1 MKYKTIPYFF
11 IILILLIPANAFGDL
26 DLMLLQ
32 EDLFVIRA
40 PVNISVDLPIFTDA
54 DKIVIYGNIP
64 TEAILQVMI
73 IDPDE
78 KVILNKDITIQAG
91 DFTYDIVIG
100 DYDLG
105 RSGHYDIS
113 VSYNESEITK
123 QFFYDSGHNVNPMK
137 VDSGIESLTESDQIT
152 IFAIAAI
159 IIIGALIFLARGS
172 FTRKKTEYDIG
183 EWESKKNRD
192 YEKYHSEWMND
203 EVSFERTGKDK
214 LSDDEFRKSLLSE
227 NLPDYYAILQVSK
240 DASQDEIKKQFRLL
254 AKKWHP
260 DKKQS
265 NDAEEKM
272 AQINMSY
279 EVLSDHKRRKMYDQ
293 HFANK

>member
-1 MKYKTIPYFF
+1 MKYKVAVCFF
-11 IILILLIPANAFGDL
+11 IIFVLFLPIDVFANS
-26 DLMLLQ
+26 
-32 EDLFVIRA
+32 
-40 PVNISVDLPIFTDA
+40 VNISVDLPIYTDA
-54 DKIVIYGNIP
+54 DVIAIHGNIS
-64 TEAILQVMI
+64 TETTLQIII

-78 KVILNKDITIQAG
+78 IIVLNENLTIIPG
-91 DFTYDIVIG
+91 DFAYNITLG
-100 DYDLG
+100 NYDLK

-113 VSYNESEITK
+113 IVYDGIK
-123 QFFYDSGHNVNPMK
+123 IADQFFYDSGHNVNPMK
-137 VDSGIESLTESDQIT
+137 VSNGANSLSESDQIT

-159 IIIGALIFLARGS
+159 IIIGVLVFLARGS
-172 FTRKKTEYDIG
+172 FTRKKTEYDAG

-192 YEKYHSEWMND
+192 YEKYHSEWMSD
-203 EVSFERTGKDK
+203 EISFERTGKDK
-214 LSDDEFRKSLLSE
+214 LSDEEFRKSLLNE
-227 NLPDYYAILQVSK
+227 NIPDYYAILQVSK

-272 AQINMSY
+272 AQINISY

-293 HFANK
+293 HFAKK

>member
-1 MKYKTIPYFF
+1 MKYKVATYFL
-11 IILILLIPANAFGDL
+11 IIFVLFLPIDVFANS
-26 DLMLLQ
+26 
-32 EDLFVIRA
+32 
-40 PVNISVDLPIFTDA
+40 VNISVDLPIYTDA
-54 DKIVIYGNIP
+54 DVIAIHGNIS
-64 TEAILQVMI
+64 TETTLQIII

-78 KVILNKDITIQAG
+78 IIVLNENLTIIPG
-91 DFTYDIVIG
+91 DFAYNITLG
-100 DYDLG
+100 NYDLK

-113 VSYNESEITK
+113 IVYDGIK
-123 QFFYDSGHNVNPMK
+123 IADQFFYDSGHNVNPMK
-137 VDSGIESLTESDQIT
+137 VSNGANSLSESDQIT

-159 IIIGALIFLARGS
+159 IILGVLVFLARGS
-172 FTRKKTEYDIG
+172 FTRKKTEYDAG

-192 YEKYHSEWMND
+192 YEKYHSEWMSD
-203 EVSFERTGKDK
+203 EVNFERTGKDK
-214 LSDDEFRKSLLSE
+214 LSDEEFRESLLNE

-272 AQINMSY
+272 AQINISY

-293 HFANK
+293 HFAKK

>member
-1 MKYKTIPYFF
+1 MKYKVAVCFFTIFVLFLPIDVF
-11 IILILLIPANAFGDL
+11 ANS
-26 DLMLLQ
+26 
-32 EDLFVIRA
+32 
-40 PVNISVDLPIFTDA
+40 VNISVDLPIYTDA
-54 DKIVIYGNIP
+54 DVIAIHGNIS
-64 TEAILQVMI
+64 TETTLQIII

-78 KVILNKDITIQAG
+78 IIVLNENLTIIPG
-91 DFTYDIVIG
+91 DFAYNITLG
-100 DYDLG
+100 NYDLK

-113 VSYNESEITK
+113 IVYDGIK
-123 QFFYDSGHNVNPMK
+123 IADQFFYDSGHNVNPMK
-137 VDSGIESLTESDQIT
+137 VGNGANNLSESDQIT

-159 IIIGALIFLARGS
+159 IIIGVLVFLARGS
-172 FTRKKTEYDIG
+172 FTRKKTEYDVG

-192 YEKYHSEWMND
+192 YEKYHSEWMSD
-203 EVSFERTGKDK
+203 EISFERTGKDK
-214 LSDDEFRKSLLSE
+214 LSDEEFRKSLLNE

-272 AQINMSY
+272 AEINIAY

-293 HFANK
+293 HFAKK

>member
-1 MKYKTIPYFF
+1 MKYKVAVCFF
-11 IILILLIPANAFGDL
+11 TVFVLFLPIDVFANS
-26 DLMLLQ
+26 
-32 EDLFVIRA
+32 
-40 PVNISVDLPIFTDA
+40 VNISVDLPIYTDA
-54 DKIVIYGNIP
+54 DVIAIHGNIT
-64 TEAILQVMI
+64 TETTLQITI
-73 IDPDE
+73 IDQDE
-78 KVILNKDITIQAG
+78 MIVLNENITIIPG
-91 DFTYDIVIG
+91 DFTYIVTLG
-100 DYDLG
+100 NYDLK

-113 VSYNESEITK
+113 IVYDGIK
-123 QFFYDSGHNVNPMK
+123 IADQFFYDSGHNVNPMK
-137 VDSGIESLTESDQIT
+137 VSNGVNSLSESDQIT

-159 IIIGALIFLARGS
+159 IILGVLVFLARGS
-172 FTRKKTEYDIG
+172 FTRKKTEYDAG

-192 YEKYHSEWMND
+192 YEKYHSEWMSD
-203 EVSFERTGKDK
+203 EVNFERTGKDK
-214 LSDDEFRKSLLSE
+214 LSDEEFRESLLNE

-272 AQINMSY
+272 AQINISY

-293 HFANK
+293 HFAKKVIIFNKEIFNKI

>member
-32 EDLFVIRA
+32 EDLFGIQA

-54 DKIVIYGNIP
+54 DKIVIYGNVP

-78 KVILNKDITIQAG
+78 KIILNKDITIQAG

-105 RSGHYDIS
+105 RSGYYYIS

-172 FTRKKTEYDIG
+172 FIRKKTEYDIG

-192 YEKYHSEWMND
+192 YEKYHSEWMSD
-203 EVSFERTGKDK
+203 EISFERTGKDK
-214 LSDDEFRKSLLSE
+214 LSDDEFKKSLLSE
-227 NLPDYYAILQVSK
+227 NLPDYYTILQVSK
-240 DASQDEIKKQFRLL
+240 NASQDEIKKQFRLL

-272 AQINMSY
+272 AQINTAY

>member
-1 MKYKTIPYFF
+1 MKYKVAVCFF
-11 IILILLIPANAFGDL
+11 IIFVLFLPIDVFANS
-26 DLMLLQ
+26 
-32 EDLFVIRA
+32 
-40 PVNISVDLPIFTDA
+40 VNISVDLPIYTDA
-54 DKIVIYGNIP
+54 DVIAIHGNIS
-64 TEAILQVMI
+64 TETTLQITI
-73 IDPDE
+73 IDQDE
-78 KVILNKDITIQAG
+78 MIVLNENLTIIPG
-91 DFTYDIVIG
+91 DFAYIITLG
-100 DYDLG
+100 NYDLK

-113 VSYNESEITK
+113 IVYDGIK
-123 QFFYDSGHNVNPMK
+123 IADQFFYDSGHNVNPMK
-137 VDSGIESLTESDQIT
+137 VSNGANNLSESDQIT

-159 IIIGALIFLARGS
+159 IILGVLVFLARGS
-172 FTRKKTEYDIG
+172 FIRKKTEYDIG

-192 YEKYHSEWMND
+192 YEKYHSEWMSD
-203 EVSFERTGKDK
+203 EISFERTGKDK
-214 LSDDEFRKSLLSE
+214 LSDEEFRKSLLNE

-272 AQINMSY
+272 AQINISY
-279 EVLSDHKRRKMYDQ
+279 GVLSDHKRRKMYDQ

>member
-105 RSGHYDIS
+105 RSGHYDIF

-172 FTRKKTEYDIG
+172 FIRKKTEYDIG

-214 LSDDEFRKSLLSE
+214 LSDEEFRKSLLNE
-227 NLPDYYAILQVSK
+227 NIPDYYAILQVSK

-272 AQINMSY
+272 AQINMAY

>member
-1 MKYKTIPYFF
+1 MKYKVAVYFF
-11 IILILLIPANAFGDL
+11 IIFVLFLPIDVFANS
-26 DLMLLQ
+26 
-32 EDLFVIRA
+32 
-40 PVNISVDLPIFTDA
+40 VNISVDLPIYTDA
-54 DKIVIYGNIP
+54 DVIAIHGNIS
-64 TEAILQVMI
+64 TETTLQITI
-73 IDPDE
+73 IDQDE
-78 KVILNKDITIQAG
+78 MIVLNENLTIIPG
-91 DFTYDIVIG
+91 DFAYIITLG
-100 DYDLG
+100 NYDLK

-113 VSYNESEITK
+113 IVYDGIK
-123 QFFYDSGHNVNPMK
+123 IADQFFYDSGHNVNPMK
-137 VDSGIESLTESDQIT
+137 VSNGANNLSESDQIT

-159 IIIGALIFLARGS
+159 IILGVLVFLARGS
-172 FTRKKTEYDIG
+172 FTRKKTEYDAG

-214 LSDDEFRKSLLSE
+214 LSDEEFRKSLLNE

-293 HFANK
+293 HFAKK

>member
-1 MKYKTIPYFF
+1 MKYKVAVCFF
-11 IILILLIPANAFGDL
+11 IIFVLFLPIDVFANS
-26 DLMLLQ
+26 
-32 EDLFVIRA
+32 
-40 PVNISVDLPIFTDA
+40 VNISVDLPIYTDA
-54 DKIVIYGNIP
+54 DVIAIHGNIS
-64 TEAILQVMI
+64 TETTLQITI
-73 IDPDE
+73 IDQDE
-78 KVILNKDITIQAG
+78 MIVLNENLTIIPG
-91 DFTYDIVIG
+91 DFAYIITLG
-100 DYDLG
+100 NYDLK

-113 VSYNESEITK
+113 IVYDGIK
-123 QFFYDSGHNVNPMK
+123 IADQFFYDSGHNVNPMK
-137 VDSGIESLTESDQIT
+137 VSNGANNLSESDQIT

-159 IIIGALIFLARGS
+159 IILGVLVFLARGS
-172 FTRKKTEYDIG
+172 FTRKKTEYDVG

-192 YEKYHSEWMND
+192 YEKYHSEWMSD
-203 EVSFERTGKDK
+203 EISFERTGKDK
-214 LSDDEFRKSLLSE
+214 LSDEEFRKSLLSE

-272 AQINMSY
+272 AQINMAY

-293 HFANK
+293 HFAKK